1 MNTSLLGR
9 IWKWARW
16 PLVVVILAYAILVG
30 FRTKYLFD
38 QDATAEA
45 VAKIHNT
52 RLTKEELF
60 GYMPPAPDPVENN
73 KTLSGIDSN
82 KNGIRDDVEIAIYNA
97 HKDSAKETA
106 AAFQYAKALQV
117 MLTQVYNTETWIA
130 AAEEVSRASGCVSMA
145 VPNKS
150 FELYQSRIDEVE
162 SLLVNTTMREK
173 ALDQAYSFTTS
184 YSLPNQDL
192 CNIDLNSLPN

>member
-1 MNTSLLGR
+1 MNTSLLSR

-60 GYMPPAPDPVENN
+60 GYMPPAPDPAANN
-73 KTLSGIDSN
+73 KTLAGIDSN
-82 KNGIRDDVEIAIYNA
+82 QNGIRDDVEIALYNA

-106 AAFQYAKALQV
+106 AAFQYAKALQ
-117 MLTQVYNTETWIA
+117 MEFTQVNNSETLIA
-130 AAEEVSRASGCVSMA
+130 VIQEEARGYACAYG
-145 VPNKS
+145 
-150 FELYQSRIDEVE
+150 YTDEVE
-162 SLLVNTTMREK
+162 SLVFNTDSRRNFRESILQK
-173 ALDQAYSFTTS
+173 YMTS
-184 YSLPNQDL
+184 YALPNTEDCDIAL
-192 CNIDLNSLPN
+192 